1 MNRLRR
7 WLIYK
12 LGGVLP
18 LPLPAMVITQRGIEK
33 YTAKIILQEGIPEE
47 VAMQEL
53 YHKASYEI
61 LPRISEIKKDFIP
74 QYEAYEYELRV
85 FAVPKEE

>member
-18 LPLPAMVITQRGIEK
+18 LPLPAMVLTQRGIEK
-33 YTAKIILQEGIPEE
+33 YTTKIIIPDGIPEE

-53 YHKASYEI
+53 YHRASLDI
-61 LPRISEIKKDFIP
+61 LPQISEIKKDYIP
-74 QYEAYEYELRV
+74 QYEAYEYELRF